1 MGQAS
6 MASPLTPINNNTLN
20 AATNPTTTRRFEEY
34 EVKSH
39 TVQSTVQPTVQS
51 TCETGDEMDSG
62 NDSNQSS
69 PFVSQVRDRDGDDKD
84 VGRGNDNGST
94 GSTSSTAN
102 HSTNSSVNINTNQE
116 NVSPNKNR
124 HSRVMSGNELSPL
137 KILSPT
143 FESIEAELLSPP
155 EKNATTNGRSPR
167 RVSPAARFPIKV
179 NSTPATPAKHP
190 VEKVPEKIEEE
201 VPQKVE
207 EKIQEKEITLED
219 ALRNNEGLTK
229 AIQIFEDQ
237 DLMMND
243 AEDEAD
249 LTSASFDREPQQ
261 QQPSTEEGN
270 TALEDTMVSEFS
282 TFSAVPDMA
291 MFARLGQSPSKQGS
305 DLGRS
310 PTGPARGRPDPSPSR
325 RSRPLT
331 MHESP
336 NTSNLLMDFT
346 DQISNFSSRYGQ
358 QQDPLDQTHASRRM
372 SARPAAA
379 TPLRQQSNLL
389 DFDIPPLPT
398 PRSIPSVTPRELES
412 LKSGFLSE
420 ISSLKASLSG
430 KEAEAAS
437 LKAAVG
443 DAEKRVGECMEELR
457 EAQSSREALDEE
469 RANWE
474 RRGREM
480 EAVLRKVKEE
490 IVLGQREREALE
502 SQLEETEKRR
512 EAAEMMAQEAE
523 SKMAGMRAGK
533 AVAASSSSP
542 TPSGDGGECAKCGSH
557 SVKSPDRAGG
567 KAANN
572 NAKEVEMAVERVARE
587 LHALYKSK
595 HETKVAALKKSY
607 ETRWEKRVRE
617 LETRAEDLAVENDR
631 LRGAAAADAA
641 RADPAQVAAAVS
653 EQFKARAARDAA
665 QIRELRAEVEK
676 LEAVIGSVKADNG
689 DLRTLLEKERVEKGE
704 LVQLAEEMMQMQSM
718 QSFIQKEQGQQ
729 QQQQQQPQ
737 SHHHLQRQH
746 PEPRSPAPSQSPAR
760 SSIAGPRRTSSGP
773 TTTPAPVRHTPARA
787 RGDTA
792 TGTTTTTTTGEPLRS
807 SIIGRP
813 SSLQAPRSIK
823 KPTASRIGGLTQQ
836 HHERNKNG
844 GSLPGGG
851 IPRPG
856 SGASSASSRSGIM
869 SSIEKMGNYRGRGD

>member
-1 MGQAS
+1 
-6 MASPLTPINNNTLN
+6 MASPLQAITNNTLN
-20 AATNPTTTRRFEEY
+20 AATPPTSRRFEDY
-34 EVKSH
+34 EARSH
-39 TVQSTVQPTVQS
+39 RTAQS
-51 TCETGDEMDSG
+51 TCEGGDEMDSG

-69 PFVSQVRDRDGDDKD
+69 PFVSQIRDDRDAEHTGDNASAARAHPASHAHTDS
-84 VGRGNDNGST
+84 GI
-94 GSTSSTAN
+94 
-102 HSTNSSVNINTNQE
+102 NISTNQE

-137 KILSPT
+137 KILSPK
-143 FESIEAELLSPP
+143 FDSIEAELLSPP
-155 EKNATTNGRSPR
+155 EKQGTPNGRSPR

-179 NSTPATPAKHP
+179 NSMPQTPAKSAPAP
-190 VEKVPEKIEEE
+190 VEKVPEKIEEAAE
-201 VPQKVE
+201 EKVE
-207 EKIQEKEITLED
+207 ETVQKTVQEKEITLED
-219 ALRNNEGLTK
+219 ALRHNEGLTK

-237 DLMMND
+237 DLMLND
-243 AEDEAD
+243 LEDEVD
-249 LTSASFDREPQQ
+249 ITSTSLDPEPQQ
-261 QQPSTEEGN
+261 ARAGEEEN
-270 TALEDTMVSEFS
+270 SALDDTMVSEFS
-282 TFSAVPDMA
+282 TFSAMPNMS
-291 MFARLGQSPSKQGS
+291 MINRLGQSPAKQGS

-310 PTGPARGRPDPSPSR
+310 PAAQSRGRPEPSPSR
-325 RSRPLT
+325 SRPVT
-331 MHESP
+331 MHEAG

-346 DQISNFSSRYGQ
+346 DQINSFSSKYGQ
-358 QQDPLDQTHASRRM
+358 QQDHQEQAHANRRM
-372 SARPAAA
+372 SARPAAQ

-412 LKSGFLSE
+412 LKSQFLSE

-469 RANWE
+469 RAGWE

-502 SQLEETEKRR
+502 SQLDETEKRR

-533 AVAASSSSP
+533 AMAASSSASSP
-542 TPSGDGGECAKCGSH
+542 SPSGDGAECAKCGSH
-557 SVKSPDRAGG
+557 NVKSPEKAGG
-567 KAANN
+567 KGANS
-572 NAKEVEMAVERVARE
+572 AKEVELAVERVARE

-617 LETRAEDLAVENDR
+617 LEARAEDLAGENER
-631 LRGAAAADAA
+631 LRSADAA
-641 RADPAQVAAAVS
+641 RADPAQVAAAVG
-653 EQFKARAARDAA
+653 EQFKARAAGDAA
-665 QIRELRAEVEK
+665 QIRELRAEVQK
-676 LEAVIGSVKADNG
+676 LEAVVASVQADNG
-689 DLRTLLEKERVEKGE
+689 ELRSLLEKERVEKGE

-718 QSFIQKEQGQQ
+718 QSFIQKEQQQ
-729 QQQQQQPQ
+729 QSQQSHHQQQQPSNQ
-737 SHHHLQRQH
+737 HSQYQPQHQQHQQPHRQYH
-746 PEPRSPAPSQSPAR
+746 EPRPPAPASVPAPT
-760 SSIAGPRRTSSGP
+760 SIAGPRRTSSGP
-773 TTTPAPVRHTPARA
+773 TTTPAPMRHTPARA

-792 TGTTTTTTTGEPLRS
+792 TGATTTGEPLRR

-813 SSLQAPRSIK
+813 SSLVAPSSIK

-836 HHERNKNG
+836 HHERNKSSHG
-844 GSLPGGG
+844 GGGGGGG

-856 SGASSASSRSGIM
+856 SGASRSGIM